1 LRQTSDKNTVITR
14 ISVQVYRIPIV
25 SPVTTSFGSMTSR
38 PAVFVRIEDED
49 GVFGWGEI
57 FANWPAAGA
66 EHRARLLL
74 EDVADLVLGK
84 PFSHRVSLFWE
95 LEKAT
100 HIRALQCGEWGPFN
114 HVIAGLDIAFHD
126 LLARKAGVPLRIML
140 NPDAPDKVPT
150 YASGIHINNAEATIA
165 KCRDQGFQAFK
176 VKVGFDL
183 TSEIGRIHE
192 VYAEL
197 QGGERLFADANQAW
211 DANEA
216 IEFLN
221 GVSDIDL
228 GWLEEPIPAD
238 STLDDW
244 RKVASS
250 SNTPI
255 AGGEN
260 IARVQPFTD
269 AIQSSVFG
277 VVQPDIAKW
286 GGFTGCLS
294 VIQTI
299 KKHNLLYCPH
309 FLGGGIGLTASAHLL
324 AAVGGDGLLE
334 VDVNPN
340 SLRELVGAS
349 VQQRDRGQMSMGNEP
364 GLGIVDI
371 PEELSRFLTLSRELA
386 F

>member
-1 LRQTSDKNTVITR
+1 
-14 ISVQVYRIPIV
+14 
-25 SPVTTSFGSMTSR
+25 MTSR

-324 AAVGGDGLLE
+324 AAVGGDGQLE